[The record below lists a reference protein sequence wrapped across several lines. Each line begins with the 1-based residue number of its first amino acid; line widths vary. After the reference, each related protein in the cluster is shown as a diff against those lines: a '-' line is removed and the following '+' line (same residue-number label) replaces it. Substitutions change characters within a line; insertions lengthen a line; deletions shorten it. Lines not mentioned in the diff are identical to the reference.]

1 MAIPVTGRRVVEPVL
16 TGAPTGAAA
25 VVPGAVGGAAG
36 RPVPGALVVGAAVVG
51 TGMAVVRLTG
61 GVIRLVGLVY
71 VGGGAPGVVHVGWG
85 MAGCWLGIDH
95 WCGSL
100 RPNVTPGV
108 VGHAG
113 SVPYPVGTAA
123 CAGTVTAMAN
133 RARTAPVHSPAIL
146 HERVMRRASR
156 RVRRGAT
163 RVSGL

>member
-1 MAIPVTGRRVVEPVL
+1 MIEPTQTGEEA
-16 TGAPTGAAA
+16 GA
-25 VVPGAVGGAAG
+25 VVLA
-36 RPVPGALVVGAAVVG
+36 PVQQGSPLFSGIILHSVHALLLSV
-51 TGMAVVRLTG
+51 
-61 GVIRLVGLVY
+61 
-71 VGGGAPGVVHVGWG
+71 
-85 MAGCWLGIDH
+85 
-95 WCGSL
+95 L